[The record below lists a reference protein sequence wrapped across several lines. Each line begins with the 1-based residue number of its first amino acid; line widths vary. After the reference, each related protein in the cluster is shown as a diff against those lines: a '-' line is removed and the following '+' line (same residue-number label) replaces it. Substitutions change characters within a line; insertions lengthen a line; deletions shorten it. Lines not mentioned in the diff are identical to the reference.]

1 MCPGASIAALQ
12 QRVPGPSLSQSRGDK
27 GQKDSWVPT
36 KLVPLKKVPKEK
48 QGISDFIEE
57 ALLILS
63 GMILVL
69 W

>member
-1 MCPGASIAALQ
+1 MQVLQ
-12 QRVPGPSLSQSRGDK
+12 PFSKGSQVPACLSHSGDK

-36 KLVPLKKVPKEK
+36 KLVPLKKIPKEK
-48 QGISDFIEE
+48 QGILDFIEE